1 MPAQSPGMRVV
12 VLGAGYAGL
21 LVARSLEDRLPE
33 DVDLVVVDE
42 YDAHLVQHELHRV
55 LRRPALADELTVSLD
70 DLLDRAEFRQGRVER
85 VDPDDRRVTFAD
97 GDHLDYDVAAV
108 CLGATTEYHGL
119 EGVAEHAT
127 PFKRLRHA
135 RAVRERF
142 LDVVDSGGTAVVGGA
157 GLSGIQVAG
166 ELAAVVEE
174 EDADDVTVRLVERMD
189 AVAPGFPENFQSA
202 VHDELD
208 RTGVAVETGVRV
220 EGADAD
226 AVHTT
231 DGEIPYDQFVWTG
244 GIRGPDAL
252 CGERTEVTSTLAL
265 DDRTFVVGDAARV
278 VDAEGRAV
286 PASAQAAVREAKTAA
301 VNVARVVEGERGDDV
316 FRPRLDRFTFDSRG
330 WLVSVGDG
338 AVAQVG
344 PTVLTGSAAKTVKAG
359 VGASYLA
366 SAGALRDALDLVREE
381 VRDG

>member
-1 MPAQSPGMRVV
+1 MRAV

-21 LVARSLEDRLPE
+21 LVARSLEDRLPD

-55 LRRPALADELTVSLD
+55 LRRPDLADELTVPLD
-70 DLLDRAEFRQGRVER
+70 TLLDQADFRQGRVEG
-85 VDPDDRRVTFAD
+85 VDPDERRVTFAD

-108 CLGATTEYHGL
+108 CLGAATEFHGL
-119 EGVAEHAT
+119 PGVAEHAT

-135 RAVRERF
+135 HAVRERF
-142 LDVVDSGGTAVVGGA
+142 LDVVDAGGTAVVGGA

-166 ELAAVVEE
+166 ELAALNDEE
-174 EDADDVTVRLVERMD
+174 GTDVTVRLVERLD

-202 VHDELD
+202 VRDELD
-208 RTGVAVETGVRV
+208 RAGVAVETGVRV
-220 EGADAD
+220 GGADAD
-226 AVHTT
+226 AIHTA
-231 DGEIPYDQFVWTG
+231 DAEIPYDQFVWTG

-252 CGERTEVTSTLAL
+252 GGERAEVTSTLAL
-265 DDRTFVVGDAARV
+265 DDRTFVVGDAAKV
-278 VDAEGRAV
+278 VDAEGSAV
-286 PASAQAAVREAKTAA
+286 PASAQAAVREARTAA
-301 VNVARVVEGERGDDV
+301 TNVVRVVEGERDDGV
-316 FRPRLDRFTFDSRG
+316 FRPRLERFTFDSRG

-344 PTVLTGSAAKTVKAG
+344 PTVLTGSAARTVKAG

-366 SAGALRDALDLVREE
+366 SAGAIRDALDLAREE
-381 VRDG
+381 VRGGHR